1 MQVVRVH
8 GAFGGQGQGQ
18 CNRRVPSHQRNYR
31 VSRCLGPRS
40 AGPNDVEETRYE
52 VKSSEDCLSLPK
64 AVPAKSKPSKGNAA
78 SAMDFSQ
85 WNFPEHTHKL
95 GRVKLMMALHHD
107 EEANS
112 IIPVKPMVYLTVPIK
127 MKKGDF
133 VLLG

>member
-1 MQVVRVH
+1 M
-8 GAFGGQGQGQ
+8 
-18 CNRRVPSHQRNYR
+18 
-31 VSRCLGPRS
+31 
-40 AGPNDVEETRYE
+40 EETRYE
-52 VKSSEDCLSLPK
+52 VKSSEDCLFLPK

-85 WNFPEHTHKL
+85 WNFPERTHKL

-112 IIPVKPMVYLTVPIK
+112 IIPVKPMVYLTHPIK
-127 MKKGDF
+127 MTKGSF